1 MESHKIPWF
10 QTTNQLTVVPNTPLL
25 PGVNTRPSVV
35 SVPQVEVFMA
45 RPTCPETSLGSG
57 VTSFPQEKWAKSG
70 EITEITMENL
80 GMAPNIAKMGEK
92 NREKKT

>member
-1 MESHKIPWF
+1 M
-10 QTTNQLTVVPNTPLL
+10 VPNHQPADSCSQHPTS
-25 PGVNTRPSVV
+25 TRGKHTPSVV
-35 SVPQVEVFMA
+35 SVPQVEVFTA

-57 VTSFPQEKWAKSG
+57 VTSFPQENWAKSG

>member
-1 MESHKIPWF
+1 
-10 QTTNQLTVVPNTPLL
+10 
-25 PGVNTRPSVV
+25 V
-35 SVPQVEVFMA
+35 SVPQVEVFTA

-92 NREKKT
+92 IVRKKHSW